1 MCHFHKNS
9 FPPTWV
15 RTWGLHYTSLKM
27 TTLPIVTWMNV
38 MDYYTIEKNPTD
50 SEFWQNPVKVLFFF
64 CLKHP
69 YQEIFN
75 EFIFDHSILLH
86 MCSNVYYITPYIL
99 CRILINLCV
108 LCYEF
113 KQWCA
118 CMSTPLKITQQ
129 CRKYALMRRT
139 SKWQSIQNRDCP
151 KK

>member
-1 MCHFHKNS
+1 MPFSQK
-9 FPPTWV
+9 FIPPNL
-15 RTWGLHYTSLKM
+15 GSNLG
-27 TTLPIVTWMNV
+27 TTLYFSQDDNFTHCDMNEC
-38 MDYYTIEKNPTD
+38 DGLLYHRKKNPTD

-75 EFIFDHSILLH
+75 EFIFDYSILLH
-86 MCSNVYYITPYIL
+86 MCSNFYYITPYIL